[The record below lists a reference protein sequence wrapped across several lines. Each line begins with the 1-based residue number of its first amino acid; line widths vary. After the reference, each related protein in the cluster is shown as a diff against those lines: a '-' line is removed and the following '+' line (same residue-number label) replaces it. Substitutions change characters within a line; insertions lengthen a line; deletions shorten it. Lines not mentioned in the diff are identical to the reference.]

1 MFSRSLKLLAGS
13 IIIAFSAAAA
23 AHHSFSAE
31 FLADDIQ
38 TIEGAVEQVWFKN
51 PHVRYYINVTGEDGQ
66 VVKWDVRGSSPSL
79 LVRKGW
85 NKTTIKPGDTVK
97 VTGYLGRDGRKLMF
111 IINAEL
117 EDGTVLGN
125 PYDDIK

>member
-1 MFSRSLKLLAGS
+1 MLSRQLRVLAS
-13 IIIAFSAAAA
+13 ATIICFSATAT

-31 FLADDIQ
+31 FLADEIQ

-51 PHVRYYINVTGEDGQ
+51 PHVRYYINVTGENGE

-97 VTGYLGRDGRKLMF
+97 ITGYLGRDGRKLMF

-117 EDGTVLGN
+117 EDGRVLGN

>member
-1 MFSRSLKLLAGS
+1 MLSPRLCTALLLVTCFAASAGN
-13 IIIAFSAAAA
+13 

-31 FLADDIQ
+31 FLVDEVR
-38 TIEGAVEQVWFKN
+38 TLEGTVEQVWFKN
-51 PHVRYYINVTGEDGQ
+51 PHVRYYVNVPGDDGA

-85 NKTTIKPGDTVK
+85 NKSTIRAGDAVT
-97 VTGYLGRDGRKLMF
+97 VTGYLGRDDRKLLF
-111 IINAEL
+111 IINVEL

-125 PYDDIK
+125 PYEDIK

>member
-1 MFSRSLKLLAGS
+1 MLSRQFKVAISA
-13 IIIAFSAAAA
+13 IILSVSAVAT

-31 FLADDIQ
+31 FLADEIQ
-38 TIEGAVEQVWFKN
+38 TIEGTVEQVWFKN
-51 PHVRYYINVTGEDGQ
+51 PHVRYYINVADENDV

-85 NKTTIKPGDTVK
+85 NKKTINVGDTVK
-97 VTGYLGRDGRKLMF
+97 ITGYLGRDGRKLMF

-125 PYDDIK
+125 PYDAIK